1 MNILMFKNKITFN
14 IWELIAVNDKTGFDS
29 RILRVKLH
37 NMVILLLTL
46 FILKVYRLSVTV

>member
-1 MNILMFKNKITFN
+1 MNILMFKNKINFN